1 MSAPAADSKRWDAST
16 AAERPVAL
24 VRGTRDWLPAD
35 YARLAV
41 LERRLL
47 DGFARAGY
55 EPVRTPILEFTEL
68 HERRSGAGIV
78 SKLFEL
84 AAGGPAGTCLR
95 PELTASIVRAFAAAP
110 VCPPLPWRV
119 SSSGPVFRY
128 ESDPAGG
135 RLREFTQAGVEL
147 IGAGGPAADAE
158 VIGLAESTLETAGI
172 ADATIRIG
180 HAGLILEILG
190 HTGLPAA
197 ASSALVE
204 MLSAAAAEGQG
215 IQALDSVLMR
225 LAGWLKSG
233 DLAEAIVPAVSQAD
247 DRGVDR
253 LFRHLVPDVT
263 GRRSGHEI
271 IHRLRRKWDL
281 DHSLSEI
288 LGRVRGQFHALAELR
303 GLAQGVL
310 ERLDKTFAPRAPR
323 SIADLGELVSQLGQ
337 CGVESSRVELDL
349 GFGRGIGFY
358 TQMIF
363 ELVVPTK
370 GGPIEVCGGG
380 RYDGLAHVLG
390 SDRDDRGVGFAFGL
404 ERLAEAC
411 AARDLPPG
419 RS

>member
-1 MSAPAADSKRWDAST
+1 MSARVADSPRWRSAT
-16 AAERPVAL
+16 PAERPVGL
-24 VRGTRDWLPAD
+24 VRGTRDWLPMD
-35 YARLAV
+35 YARLAA

-47 DGFARAGY
+47 DGFAQAGY
-55 EPVRTPILEFTEL
+55 EPLRTPILEFTEL
-68 HERRSGAGIV
+68 HERKSGAGIV

-84 AAGGPAGTCLR
+84 TSGGPAGICLR

-110 VCPPLPWRV
+110 AAPPLPWRV

-128 ESDPAGG
+128 ESEPAGG

-147 IGAGGPAADAE
+147 IGKAGPAADAE
-158 VIGLAESTLETAGI
+158 VIGLAYRSVQAAGI
-172 ADATIRIG
+172 PDTTIRIG

-190 HTGLPAA
+190 HAGLPPAA
-197 ASSALVE
+197 TSALVE
-204 MLSAAAAEGQG
+204 MLSAAAAEGKG
-215 IQALDSVLMR
+215 IQALDSVLER

-247 DRGVDR
+247 DLGVDR
-253 LFRHLVPDVT
+253 LFRQLVPDVT

-288 LGRVRGQFHALAELR
+288 VGRLRGQFHALGELR
-303 GLAQGVL
+303 GPAPNVL
-310 ERLDKTFAPRAPR
+310 RGLEQNFAPQAPG
-323 SIADLGELVSQLGQ
+323 SIADLGDLVNQLAQ
-337 CGVESSRVELDL
+337 CGVESARVELDL

-363 ELVVPTK
+363 ELAVPTSF
-370 GGPIEVCGGG
+370 GPIEVCGGG
-380 RYDGLAHVLG
+380 RYDGLVRVLG
-390 SDRDDRGVGFAFGL
+390 SDRDDHGVGFAFGL

-411 AARDLPPG
+411 AARG
-419 RS
+419 I

>member
-1 MSAPAADSKRWDAST
+1 MSAPATLPDGSDSKGAP
-16 AAERPVAL
+16 ERPVGL

-35 YARLAV
+35 YARLTV

-47 DGFARAGY
+47 DDFARAGY
-55 EPVRTPILEFTEL
+55 LPVRTPLLEFTEL

-84 AAGGPAGTCLR
+84 ADGGPAGICLR

-110 VCPPLPWRV
+110 ACPLLPWRV

-147 IGAGGPAADAE
+147 LGAGGPAADAE
-158 VIGLAESTLETAGI
+158 VIGLAEATIRAAGI
-172 ADATIRIG
+172 PDAAIRIG
-180 HAGLILEILG
+180 HAGLIIEVLS

-197 ASSALVE
+197 AASALIE
-204 MLSAAAAEGQG
+204 MLSAAAAEGHG
-215 IQALDSVLMR
+215 IQSLDSVLAR

-233 DLAEAIVPAVSQAD
+233 DEAEAIVPAVSQAD

-288 LGRVRGQFHALAELR
+288 LGRVRGRFHALAELR
-303 GLAQGVL
+303 GPAEDVLA
-310 ERLDKTFAPRAPR
+310 RLKQTFAPQAPR
-323 SIADLGELVSQLGQ
+323 SISDLGELVSQLGQ
-337 CGVESSRVELDL
+337 RGVESRRVELDL

-363 ELVVPTK
+363 ELVAPTS
-370 GGPIEVCGGG
+370 GGPIAVCGGG
-380 RYDGLAHVLG
+380 RYDGLARVLG
-390 SDRDDRGVGFAFGL
+390 SNRDDRGVGFAIGL

-411 AARDLPPG
+411 AARAPEPAQ
-419 RS
+419 S